1 MKPDKVIKRL
11 RWVMVCVIFFDFANT
26 LLGQPGT
33 YWQHPETVNEHN
45 PLFHA
50 LLAHSW
56 LLFVLFNLFYLA
68 GAFLV
73 VSFARRRLALVVLF
87 SLIFCHFYGGST
99 WLDRHWGF
107 GSAGLIVY
115 GVLLATTLVLLGFP
129 KTPNDIRTS
138 S

>member
-68 GAFLV
+68 GGRGISCGFVRAQTTGVGCPVFVDLLSFL
-73 VSFARRRLALVVLF
+73 RRLDVAGPAL
-87 SLIFCHFYGGST
+87 
-99 WLDRHWGF
+99 GF
-107 GSAGLIVY
+107 RQRRADCLWRVAGDNAGSARIS
-115 GVLLATTLVLLGFP
+115 
-129 KTPNDIRTS
+129 KNS
-138 S
+138 K